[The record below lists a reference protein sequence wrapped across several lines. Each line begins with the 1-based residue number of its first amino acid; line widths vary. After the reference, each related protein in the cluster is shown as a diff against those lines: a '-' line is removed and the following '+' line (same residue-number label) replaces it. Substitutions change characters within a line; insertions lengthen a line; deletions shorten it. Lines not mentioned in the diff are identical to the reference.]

1 MTVQLRQLDKGERIL
16 LSIGKLCE
24 SHVRNQILSKKNHR
38 TDSDPVCL
46 FATYLQLQND
56 SIFQISVKKIHL
68 LTRVS
73 HFFNFPDLRA
83 RILGDPEVFIDV
95 GSVLN
100 LTCVIREETEEKPA
114 FILWY
119 HGDKVRTTTMVCRT
133 YQIFKFRIYNTT
145 WS

>member
-1 MTVQLRQLDKGERIL
+1 MI
-16 LSIGKLCE
+16 
-24 SHVRNQILSKKNHR
+24 
-38 TDSDPVCL
+38 
-46 FATYLQLQND
+46 
-56 SIFQISVKKIHL
+56 QISVKKIHL

-73 HFFNFPDLRA
+73 LFPDLRA

-119 HGDKVRTTTMVCRT
+119 HGDKVRKKIYDMVLEVVAKLYNLKTIKTNNICGGEYICNASSPMQCT
-133 YQIFKFRIYNTT
+133 GKYQ
-145 WS
+145 